1 MKQRVEPEEV
11 YLTMQEAVL
20 HPPRTLLEVFKMLPE
35 GTRAEL
41 IDNSL
46 YMSPAP
52 TILHQDI
59 VSILLSSLWI
69 HIKKKKL
76 GKLYPGPVDV
86 YLNKLNAFQPDIVY
100 VAAENLSIIKDD
112 GIYGTPDLVVEILSP
127 GTKKL
132 DLTKK
137 KDAYEKAGVKE
148 YWVIDPETHEAIGFR
163 LMKGKYQEFK
173 RQQNKVSSLLLK
185 RSFKF

>member
-1 MKQRVEPEEV
+1 
-11 YLTMQEAVL
+11 MQEAVL

-52 TILHQDI
+52 SVSHQDI
-59 VSILLSSLWI
+59 AGTLYSSILVFI
-69 HIKKKKL
+69 RKQQI
-76 GKLYPGPVDV
+76 GKVFISPIDV
-86 YLNKLNAFQPDIVY
+86 FLTKSNVFQPDIVF
-100 VAAENLSIIKDD
+100 VSNPNLSILKED
-112 GIYGTPDLVVEILSP
+112 GIYGSPDLVVEVLST

-148 YWVIDPETHEAIGFR
+148 YWVVDPETHEAIGFR
-163 LMKGKYQEFK
+163 LMKGKFEEFK

-185 RSFKF
+185 RTFKF